1 MADDRCTRIEIA
13 ELPTDRLGP
22 EHFRLAEGPVP
33 EPGSDEVLCRTL
45 YLSLDPAN
53 RAWMQGATYRSA
65 LEAGQVMAGFTLAEV
80 LESRHPDF
88 APGDL
93 VEGDGGWRSH
103 FVAPGRTLAKRER
116 HEPLS
121 HLLSVLGVT
130 GRTAYYGMQG
140 IGKPTADDTVVVSA
154 AAGATGSV
162 AGQIARIAGSRVVG
176 IAGGEAKCRRLV
188 DDFGFDEAVDYKSGN
203 LFKSLKAACPDGI
216 DLYFDNVG
224 GQTLEAALFR
234 MNNFGRVVCCGA
246 VSQYDTGNPAPG
258 PRGVPGLIVTKRLT
272 LRGFIVMDDPALV
285 AEGDRQLAAW
295 VDQGRIVVAEDI
307 VDGLENAPQGL
318 IGLLAGENVGK
329 RMVRVAKEA

>member
-1 MADDRCTRIEIA
+1 MADGRCTRIEIA

-22 EHFRLAEGPVP
+22 EHFRLSEGPIP
-33 EPGSDEVLCRTL
+33 EPGPDEVLCRTL

-65 LEAGQVMAGFTLAEV
+65 LESGQVMAGFTLAEV

-88 APGDL
+88 SPGDL
-93 VEGDGGWRSH
+93 VEGDGGWQSH
-103 FVAPGRTLAKRER
+103 FVLPGRLLHRRER

-121 HLLSVLGVT
+121 HLLSVLGIT
-130 GRTAYYGMQG
+130 GKTAYYGMQG
-140 IGKPTADDTVVVSA
+140 IGKPTPEDTVVVSA

-162 AGQIARIAGSRVVG
+162 AGQLAKIAGSRVIG
-176 IAGGEAKCRRLV
+176 IAGGEEKCRRLV
-188 DDFGFDEAVDYKSGN
+188 DDFGFDDAVDYKSGN

-224 GQTLEAALFR
+224 GQTLEAVLFR
-234 MNNFGRVVCCGA
+234 MNNFGRIVCCGA

-258 PRGVPGLIVTKRLT
+258 PRGIPGLLVTKRLT
-272 LRGFIVMDDPALV
+272 MRGFIVMDDPALM
-285 AEGDRQLAAW
+285 AEADRQLASW
-295 VDQGRIVVAEDI
+295 VDQGRLVVAEDI
-307 VDGLENAPQGL
+307 IDGLDNAPRGL

-329 RMVRVAKEA
+329 RMVRVG